1 MTGFCVAD
9 LFLSIQAQDFI
20 EEKLIEMLAVSRFKF
35 LSIQAQDFIEERCCE
50 CRQSGSRIPEHSSSG
65 LH

>member
-1 MTGFCVAD
+1 MSNKKSLSAVD

-20 EEKLIEMLAVSRFKF
+20 EDNVFR
-35 LSIQAQDFIEERCCE
+35 LSYLKA
-50 CRQSGSRIPEHSSSG
+50 RQIPEHSSSG